1 MIYFT
6 IAKEEY
12 GYLIDSVSNDLETL
26 KNKFP
31 NEKIYKSDTP
41 ILSIYVIKDQLNEI

>member
-6 IAKEEY
+6 IAKNEY
-12 GYLIDSVSNDLETL
+12 GYLVDSVSDDLEAL
-26 KNKFP
+26 INKFP

-41 ILSIYVIKDQLNEI
+41 ILSIYVVKENLHEI